1 MCFLTILLLNWQC
14 VSNCVQWNL
23 RIKETSL
30 NKRNLSIMNRIA
42 CPKTSLSYSANTF
55 ITSEERNLSIMNR
68 ITCPKTSLS
77 YSANTFITSEERNLS
92 IMNRITC
99 PKTSLSYSANT
110 FITSEE
116 RKPLYNEQNNLS
128 QKLRYSE
135 VPLYLVEKVANNS
148 LTQVVRP
155 LSYKKANIYVV
166 RVCVIEKYG

>member
-1 MCFLTILLLNWQC
+1 MIVSRQLCGHSLVESMCFLTILLLNWQC

-23 RIKETSL
+23 RTKETSL

-42 CPKTSLSYSANTF
+42 
-55 ITSEERNLSIMNR
+55 
-68 ITCPKTSLS
+68 
-77 YSANTFITSEERNLS
+77 
-92 IMNRITC
+92 C

-166 RVCVIEKYG
+166 RVCVIEK